1 MQNEMVWRKM
11 PRNIFVNPNFGYI
24 ASCLPREY
32 ESAAYMFYLVALSVA
47 DDNGIFDLED
57 GVIFSRLMHVDSVE
71 IVFKIANL
79 MMKRKVITRSGNST
93 ICMLLDWE
101 YSSKEK
107 PRTLAERRGIVQQQ
121 IEAAKAVQSKEFIFD
136 KDNQN
141 QQCESCQD
149 FEINQNGQNFEN
161 HQNYQNTQ
169 NSQNYENKNPGEFTE
184 NFTENFSEAT
194 SNGSGVTSGASDFS
208 FPLAPEE
215 STEATETAVTVDFS
229 KTPSPDED
237 FSCFLNDK
245 NPKNVTINFYDDKN
259 QKNVVKKNET
269 EKIREDKN
277 REIERETHTDQN
289 IREIERGPLQV
300 SATTFRGQ
308 EPGGQENEEKEKGA
322 ERIPEGEMSED
333 ISDLAEQALNTGQ
346 GEQFEKQ
353 QKRLFG
359 VFETFFAK
367 NYLGWNENVYRSHVL
382 ELCRRVI
389 ALSDEKNPPE
399 IIAGCILSQFKKLS
413 EENGYFKNM
422 PLTPDQLLNANTY
435 KHVLAAVSRILMTS
449 QNYTPEWMK
458 QMAEVTRERELGYDG
473 FDDEYVKYGI
483 DPNDPNKVQLL
494 LRAKNALKNG
504 DKGP

>member
-1 MQNEMVWRKM
+1 MVWRKM

-141 QQCESCQD
+141 QEGESCQD

-161 HQNYQNTQ
+161 HQNRQNYQNTQ

-184 NFTENFSEAT
+184 NF
-194 SNGSGVTSGASDFS
+194 
-208 FPLAPEE
+208 EE
-215 STEATETAVTVDFS
+215 SSEATETAVTVDFS

-245 NPKNVTINFYDDKN
+245 NQKNVTINFYDDKN

-289 IREIERGPLQV
+289 IREIERVPLQV
-300 SATTFRGQ
+300 SASTFRGQ

-322 ERIPEGEMSED
+322 ERIPEGKMSED

-346 GEQFEKQ
+346 CEQFEKQ

-389 ALSDEKNPPE
+389 ALSNDKNPPE
-399 IIAGCILSQFKKLS
+399 IVAGCILSQFKKLS

-422 PLTPDQLLNANTY
+422 PLTPDQLLNVNTY

-449 QNYTPEWMK
+449 QDYTPEWMK
-458 QMAEVTRERELGYDG
+458 QIAEVAREKELGYDG

-483 DPNDPNKVQLL
+483 DPNAPNKVQLL

>member
-141 QQCESCQD
+141 QEGESCQD

-161 HQNYQNTQ
+161 HQNRQNYQNTQ

-184 NFTENFSEAT
+184 NF
-194 SNGSGVTSGASDFS
+194 
-208 FPLAPEE
+208 EE
-215 STEATETAVTVDFS
+215 SSEATETAVTVDFS

-245 NPKNVTINFYDDKN
+245 NQKNVTINFYDDKN

-289 IREIERGPLQV
+289 IREIERVPLQV
-300 SATTFRGQ
+300 SASTFRGQ

-322 ERIPEGEMSED
+322 ERIPEGKMSED

-346 GEQFEKQ
+346 CEQFEKQ

-389 ALSDEKNPPE
+389 ALSNDKNPPE
-399 IIAGCILSQFKKLS
+399 IVAGCILSQFKKLS

-422 PLTPDQLLNANTY
+422 PLTPDQLLNVNTY

-449 QNYTPEWMK
+449 QDYTPEWMK
-458 QMAEVTRERELGYDG
+458 QIAEVAREKELGYDG

-483 DPNDPNKVQLL
+483 DPNAPNKVQLL